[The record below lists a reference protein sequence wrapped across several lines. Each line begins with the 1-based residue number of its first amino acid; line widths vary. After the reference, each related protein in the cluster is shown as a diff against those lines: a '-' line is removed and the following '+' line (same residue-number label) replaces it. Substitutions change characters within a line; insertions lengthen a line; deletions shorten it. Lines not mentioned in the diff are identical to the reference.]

1 VKGTAAVGSAGP
13 RTAADAA
20 TPELSRGRRT
30 AALVTVCA
38 SLLVITIDVTILNVA
53 LPTLAAALNADTTAL
68 QWFINAYEVVFA
80 GLLLTAGAL
89 ADRVGRRRVLA
100 VGLAVFGV
108 ASALSALA
116 GSSAQLIGA
125 RVVMGVGG
133 ALVLP
138 ATLSIV
144 TNMFTEPRERARAI
158 AVWAGVAALG
168 LGLGPLVGGWLL
180 QRLYWGSVFL
190 VNVPVVIGAL
200 VAGRLTIPES
210 RDPGAARLDPLGAA
224 LSVAALGALLF
235 GVTDAPETGW
245 THPVILASFV
255 AGALG
260 LGAFVAWERHVAE
273 PMLDLRFFRDPRFS
287 AAIVAIM
294 SLFFGLFGLMFVST
308 QTLQSVLGYDTLG
321 AGLRLVPLPAMFVV
335 FAQISVRVAARA
347 GTKRVVTAGLVI
359 AATGLGVGASLDA
372 GSGYG
377 VLAVALSL
385 TGIGMG
391 CTMAPAIESIMGS
404 VPRQRAGVASAVND
418 TTRLTA
424 GAIGVAVVGSV
435 LSSGYRGAFTADGTA
450 GSLPPELVEQAQ
462 ASIANAAAV
471 AHRLGGTE
479 GERLLEVARQGFIDG
494 ASTGLLIASVVAA
507 LGAIAAWRF
516 LPSSAQATPRP
527 HTPSDATDAGATPS
541 HHTARPAPPDRPGSA
556 TDRVGLADRAGQ
568 SPSVVEEAV
577 QLDDEPSPRRL
588 VAQQGRMWLA
598 LSRATSRLLGISVA
612 RLRPSA
618 RGARELIK
626 AI

>member
-1 VKGTAAVGSAGP
+1 VKGPAAVGSARP

-53 LPTLAAALNADTTAL
+53 LPTLAAALNADTSAL

-144 TNMFTEPRERARAI
+144 TNIFTEPRERARAI

-180 QRLYWGSVFL
+180 QRFYWGSVFL
-190 VNVPVVIGAL
+190 VNVPVVMAAL

-210 RDPGAARLDPLGAA
+210 RHPGAARLDPLGAV
-224 LSVAALGALLF
+224 LSVAGLGALLF
-235 GVTDAPETGW
+235 GVTEGPARGW
-245 THPVILASFV
+245 TSPVIVASFA
-255 AGALG
+255 AGGIG
-260 LGAFVAWERHVAE
+260 LAAFLAWEHHVDH
-273 PMLDLRFFRDPRFS
+273 PMLDLGFFRDMRFS

-359 AATGLGVGASLDA
+359 AATGLGVGATFEG

-435 LSSGYRGAFTADGTA
+435 LSSGYRGAFTATA
-450 GSLPPELVEQAQ
+450 PGSLPPELVEQAQ

-494 ASTGLLIASVVAA
+494 ASTGLVIASVVAA

-527 HTPSDATDAGATPS
+527 HTPSDATDAGATSS

>member
-1 VKGTAAVGSAGP
+1 
-13 RTAADAA
+13 
-20 TPELSRGRRT
+20 
-30 AALVTVCA
+30 
-38 SLLVITIDVTILNVA
+38 
-53 LPTLAAALNADTTAL
+53 
-68 QWFINAYEVVFA
+68 
-80 GLLLTAGAL
+80 
-89 ADRVGRRRVLA
+89 
-100 VGLAVFGV
+100 
-108 ASALSALA
+108 
-116 GSSAQLIGA
+116 
-125 RVVMGVGG
+125 M
-133 ALVLP
+133 
-138 ATLSIV
+138 
-144 TNMFTEPRERARAI
+144 
-158 AVWAGVAALG
+158 
-168 LGLGPLVGGWLL
+168 
-180 QRLYWGSVFL
+180 
-190 VNVPVVIGAL
+190 
-200 VAGRLTIPES
+200 
-210 RDPGAARLDPLGAA
+210 
-224 LSVAALGALLF
+224 
-235 GVTDAPETGW
+235 
-245 THPVILASFV
+245 
-255 AGALG
+255 
-260 LGAFVAWERHVAE
+260 
-273 PMLDLRFFRDPRFS
+273 RFS

-359 AATGLGVGASLDA
+359 AATGLGVGATFDG

-435 LSSGYRGAFTADGTA
+435 LSNGYRGAFTATA
-450 GSLPPELVEQAQ
+450 PGSLPPELVEQAQ

-541 HHTARPAPPDRPGSA
+541 HHTARPAPPARPPPFGRS
-556 TDRVGLADRAGQ
+556 
-568 SPSVVEEAV
+568 
-577 QLDDEPSPRRL
+577 DDEHP
-588 VAQQGRMWLA
+588 
-598 LSRATSRLLGISVA
+598 
-612 RLRPSA
+612 
-618 RGARELIK
+618 GARRSR
-626 AI
+626 

>member
-1 VKGTAAVGSAGP
+1 VTAHPRSRPPARFHLAGDAVNGSTVEGVRP
-13 RTAADAA
+13 RAAADAVA
-20 TPELSRGRRT
+20 PELSTGRRT

-53 LPTLAAALNADTTAL
+53 LPTLAAALDADNSAL
-68 QWFINAYEVVFA
+68 QWFINAYELVFA

-89 ADRVGRRRVLA
+89 ADRFGRRRVLA
-100 VGLAVFGV
+100 VGLAVFGL
-108 ASALSALA
+108 ASALSAQAESA
-116 GSSAQLIGA
+116 GELIGA

-180 QRLYWGSVFL
+180 QRFYWGSVFL

-210 RDPGAARLDPLGAA
+210 RDPGAARLDPLGAV
-224 LSVAALGALLF
+224 LSVAGLGALLF
-235 GVTDAPETGW
+235 GVTEGPARGW
-245 THPVILASFV
+245 TSPVIFASFA
-255 AGALG
+255 AGGIG
-260 LGAFVAWERHVAE
+260 LAAFLAWEHHVDH
-273 PMLDLRFFRDPRFS
+273 PMLDLGFFRDPRFS

-335 FAQISVRVAARA
+335 FAQISVRVAARV

-359 AATGLGVGASLDA
+359 AATGLGVGASFDA

-377 VLAVALSL
+377 VLALALSL

-450 GSLPPELVEQAQ
+450 GSLPPDLVEQAQ

-471 AHRLGGTE
+471 AHRLGGTD
-479 GERLLEVARQGFIDG
+479 GEHLLEVARQGFVNG
-494 ASTGLLIASVVAA
+494 ASTGLLIASIVAG
-507 LGAIAAWRF
+507 LGAMVAWRY
-516 LPSSAQATPRP
+516 LPPHARATPHASAPAGRSPPSSWLPTAQAPP
-527 HTPSDATDAGATPS
+527 Q
-541 HHTARPAPPDRPGSA
+541 ARCSISPAERS
-556 TDRVGLADRAGQ
+556 
-568 SPSVVEEAV
+568 
-577 QLDDEPSPRRL
+577 
-588 VAQQGRMWLA
+588 
-598 LSRATSRLLGISVA
+598 
-612 RLRPSA
+612 
-618 RGARELIK
+618 
-626 AI
+626 